1 MHITN
6 KIKCLL
12 SFFLVGIILIIP
24 QANSGQEIEQERA
37 RLEGTVLS
45 LDKAPIPQAKIQLK
59 HKDSGRMFYSKSNKK
74 GSFLARSL
82 PSGDYIIKVEKEGH
96 KSYSGE
102 LKLRPNTTQR
112 IEITLSREETLEQ
125 KIEKEAFTSF
135 NNGVKL
141 AKENNFDDA
150 IQEFRKAI
158 ELKPDLAEAYENLGI
173 LLFQQQKDDEAEKV
187 LLKALELKPEEI
199 KTKQVLTDIYYEKAK
214 TLIRKEKP
222 AEALEKLN
230 QAYSFNPDHAY
241 VNYLLGYLY
250 ANNQMKNEAIKHFEA
265 FLQLEPNAPQVEK
278 VKEIL
283 KSLKKD

>member
-6 KIKCLL
+6 KIKYLL

-24 QANSGQEIEQERA
+24 QAYSGQQMEQERA
-37 RLEGTVLS
+37 RLEGTILS
-45 LDKAPIPQAKIQLK
+45 LDKAPIQQAKIQLK
-59 HKDSGRMFYSKSNKK
+59 HKDSGRMYYSESNKK
-74 GSFLARSL
+74 GIFSIRTLPQGNYSL
-82 PSGDYIIKVEKEGH
+82 TVKKEGY

-102 LKLRPNTTQR
+102 LQLRLNTTQK
-112 IEITLSREETLEQ
+112 LDVVLAREETLEQ
-125 KIEKEAFTSF
+125 KLEKKAFSSF

-141 AKENNFDDA
+141 TEENKLDEA
-150 IQEFRKAI
+150 IQKFRNAI
-158 ELKPDLAEAYENLGI
+158 ELKPDFSEAYTDLGI
-173 LLFQQQKDDEAEKV
+173 LLFQQQKDDEAEKA

-199 KTKQVLTDIYYEKAK
+199 RTKQILTDIYYEKAK
-214 TLIRKEKP
+214 TLIQKDKLD
-222 AEALEKLN
+222 EALEKLN

-250 ANNQMKNEAIKHFEA
+250 ANKQMKNEAIKHFEA
-265 FLQLEPNAPQVEK
+265 FLQLEPNAPQAEK